1 MHMGIAE
8 DDPDLQDLLR
18 LWLDTAQHSVSAFSS
33 VADFID
39 ALKRER
45 FELLL
50 IDWML
55 PDGTGAELLAWAR
68 RNLGWE
74 LPILVLTSRDDE
86 ELRSAF
92 VDHPDSRD
100 DDFMTKLHGQMKS
113 ASLAGRLLMAEMM
126 WVLLLFPSNIGAENK
141 RQHVQEIWSWSEE
154 TLPTD
159 SPMLQS

>member
-86 ELRSAF
+86 RSCDQPLLITRILAT
-92 VDHPDSRD
+92 
-100 DDFMTKLHGQMKS
+100 MTS
-113 ASLAGRLLMAEMM
+113 
-126 WVLLLFPSNIGAENK
+126 
-141 RQHVQEIWSWSEE
+141 
-154 TLPTD
+154 
-159 SPMLQS
+159 